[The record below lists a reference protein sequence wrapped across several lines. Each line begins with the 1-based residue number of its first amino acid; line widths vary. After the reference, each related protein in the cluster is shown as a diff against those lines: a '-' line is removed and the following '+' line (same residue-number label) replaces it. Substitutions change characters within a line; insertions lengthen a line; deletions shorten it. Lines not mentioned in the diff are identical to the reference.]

1 MASIVRV
8 FLLAVAVAT
17 GMASTASAQDILQQI
32 LRGVIEQGA
41 RRAPGD
47 RVVSRAGADERKL
60 GPAQRKQIQQAL
72 KARGLLTGKADGQF
86 GAGTRR
92 AIGAFQAGRDE
103 RATGYLTRNQIA
115 DLLSASNASPQT
127 AFASSR
133 FELLRGYDLPGNDL
147 AKAARGV
154 SLEQCEAS
162 CAANAACTAFT
173 YNTEYAACIQ
183 KSAAATPKPFGTA
196 ISGRRTQSA
205 APAQMQVAAGF
216 ELFENADM
224 PGGDY
229 RSGLKDPSLKG
240 IDFDTCRSIC
250 AADPVCKSVTHF
262 NNTCMLKSTTSRPLP
277 FTGAMSAKKN
287 WGPGIS
293 AAERDAPAGRNAA
306 LPTADL
312 AWRDDDSEQ
321 SFVARLRAAAKPM
334 GGDCKKER
342 LAFSAIADGISFAA
356 IEPAGIA
363 GSAITF
369 AWTRAGKM
377 ASFPAYIMVTAD
389 QPVRFEGT
397 GYYAL
402 LPKAIAPFGLSV
414 AKDQTRAIVA
424 LYGAGVQEKGA
435 IKVIPLVAGPL
446 KVTAM
451 TVGYFRAC
459 EEEVLREAATTI
471 VAVRPSPTPT
481 FFVNDPFS
489 LDAPKHTLV
498 NTTGT
503 RHAQI
508 LEGRYRLIDAQ
519 TGAVLAE
526 REGKDI
532 NFSPTGRFLAAFN
545 GDELDVVDAVDGE
558 FITKTY
564 AQDIGWE
571 NSDSFLV
578 AGAHENNNW
587 GTVTTLQSTNP
598 ALSFRNSPDCRI
610 CPGIETSFRL
620 DLENNV
626 AQTGGA
632 ADGILELLSGTVGN
646 VAPEGSKEPTSNAI
660 RANLESQ
667 YAADAAIAPLS
678 DPPQWDM
685 RHGSRFSHLAERS
698 FSDNGGEVDKRT
710 AQRRK
715 RLVPSAKLEPPSALA
730 STETLAGMPSL
741 VANRAAIALDDPA
754 PMQNLDADNYL
765 RRLGV
770 RFSPAISATFR
781 AGYNGQA
788 PDDEGIARQI
798 QETVPKAKGKL
809 GRKEAASV
817 CVPTDQSEV
826 LSSFTNALQFNL
838 ASRTIWLTNFEC
850 AEGTAQHYTEAF
862 TLFDSAAADPIVA
875 VDGNHPVDSSNA
887 TSCASNIGYCSFD
900 ARLYGD
906 RYLLI
911 WSVASRAI
919 MIYDI
924 DARKPVY
931 KNFNLGRGD
940 LFKEAFYSLEDR
952 MVTQVNNDGSFFV
965 YDVDA
970 NKQVLEGRYVDDEL
984 IAWAPNLRFDATAEG
999 ASYVNL
1005 RFPGQSVQ
1013 YTFQQF
1019 AAKVRQPGLVT
1030 SVFDRA
1036 GIAPT
1041 IDVGLPPQVEGSLK
1055 TEGDRI
1061 TGAISLTTGAAGGE
1075 VAIFQDGLRTDTITV
1090 ADQPSVP
1097 IDVVR
1102 APGAR
1107 WVSVLASDR
1116 GGLASLP
1123 VGRDLG
1129 KPSALPV
1136 VRALAIG
1143 IDEYTSLPALKF
1155 GAADARTLIA
1165 SLAAQ
1170 HGKTINLTSSQI
1182 LDRKGLTRA
1191 TLLDAIQTLVD
1202 GARPGET
1209 IVFSYAGHGL
1219 TAPSGGFY
1227 MSTSLTD
1234 VSDIAGTSVAWSEV
1248 AAILAKAKA
1257 RVLVFLDAC
1266 HSGTAGTDYFASN
1279 DDAAAGVLARIP
1291 SGLVVFSAS
1300 KGRQLSL
1307 ETSDA
1312 GGGVFTN
1319 AVADVIARK
1328 RTTFDT
1334 NRNGAIEISELYAG
1348 VKLRVVGQTG
1358 GRQTPWLS
1366 RNEMVGDFALF

>member
-1 MASIVRV
+1 MASIVRI
-8 FLLAVAVAT
+8 FLLAVAMAT
-17 GMASTASAQDILQQI
+17 SMASTASAQDILQQI

-41 RRAPGD
+41 RRAPGETTKGQA
-47 RVVSRAGADERKL
+47 SAAERKL

-72 KARGLLTGKADGQF
+72 KARGLLTAKADGQF
-86 GAGTRR
+86 GTGTRR
-92 AIGAFQAGRDE
+92 AIGAYQAGRDE
-103 RATGYLTRNQIA
+103 KATGYLTRNQII
-115 DLLSASNASPQT
+115 DLLSTAS
-127 AFASSR
+127 ASSQPALVSSH
-133 FELLRGYDLPGNDL
+133 FELLQGYDLPGNDL

-154 SLEQCEAS
+154 SFEQCEAS
-162 CAANAACTAFT
+162 CAANAACIAFT
-173 YNTEYAACIQ
+173 YNIEYAACIQ

-205 APAQMQVAAGF
+205 APAQMQVAASF
-216 ELFENADM
+216 EIFQNADM

-229 RSGLKDPSLKG
+229 RSGLKDPGLKG
-240 IDFDTCRSIC
+240 IDFDTCRNIC
-250 AADPVCKSVTHF
+250 AADPACKSVTHF

-277 FTGAMSAKKN
+277 FAGAMSAKKN

-306 LPTADL
+306 LPIADL
-312 AWRDDDSEQ
+312 AWRDDDTEQ
-321 SFVARLRAAAKPM
+321 SFVARIRAAAKPM

-342 LAFSAIADGISFAA
+342 LAFSAIADGVSFAA
-356 IEPAGIA
+356 IEPVGIA
-363 GSAITF
+363 GSAT
-369 AWTRAGKM
+369 AVEWSRTGKP
-377 ASFPAYIMVTAD
+377 AAFPAYIMVTAD

-435 IKVIPLVAGPL
+435 IKIIPLVAGPL
-446 KVTAM
+446 KVAAM

-459 EEEVLREAATTI
+459 EEEVLREAVSTT
-471 VAVRPSPTPT
+471 VAVRPSPAPT

-489 LDAPKHTLV
+489 LDAPKQTLV
-498 NTTGT
+498 NATGT

-508 LEGRYRLIDAQ
+508 YEGRYRLIDVQ
-519 TGAVLAE
+519 TGAVLTE

-545 GDELDVVDAVDGE
+545 GEELDVIDAVDGE
-558 FITKTY
+558 FINKTY

-587 GTVTTLQSTNP
+587 GTVTTLLSTNP
-598 ALSFRNSPDCRI
+598 AFSFRNSPDCRI
-610 CPGIETSFRL
+610 CPGVETSFRL

-626 AQTGGA
+626 VQTGGA
-632 ADGILELLSGTVGN
+632 VEGTLELLSGTVGN
-646 VAPEGSKEPTSNAI
+646 VALEESKEPTSNAI
-660 RANLESQ
+660 RAKLESQ
-667 YAADAAIAPLS
+667 HAVDAVIIPLS

-685 RHGSRFSHLAERS
+685 RQGSQFSHLAELS
-698 FSDNGGEVDKRT
+698 FSDNGGEADERT

-715 RLVPSAKLEPPSALA
+715 RLVLSAKLEPPSTLT
-730 STETLAGMPSL
+730 STETLVGMPSL
-741 VANRAAIALDDPA
+741 AANRAAIALDDPA
-754 PMQNLDADNYL
+754 PLQNLDPDNHL

-770 RFSPAISATFR
+770 RFSSAISATFR
-781 AGYNGQA
+781 AGYDGQA

-798 QETVPKAKGKL
+798 QETVPKAKGQFGK
-809 GRKEAASV
+809 KEAASV
-817 CVPTDQSEV
+817 CVPIDQSEV
-826 LSSFTNALQFNL
+826 LSSFTNALQFKL
-838 ASRTIWLTNFEC
+838 TSRTIWLTNFEC
-850 AEGTAQHYTEAF
+850 AEGTAQHYTESF

-875 VDGNHPVDSSNA
+875 VDGSHPDSNVS
-887 TSCASNIGYCSFD
+887 TSCTGNIGYCSFD
-900 ARLYGD
+900 ARLYSN

-919 MIYDI
+919 MIYDV
-924 DARKPVY
+924 DAKKPVY

-1036 GIAPT
+1036 AIAPT
-1041 IDVGLPPQVEGSLK
+1041 IDVGLPPQVEGALK

-1061 TGAISLTTGAAGGE
+1061 TGAITLTTGAAGGE

-1090 ADQPSVP
+1090 SEQPTVP
-1097 IDVVR
+1097 IDVAR

-1129 KPSALPV
+1129 NPQALPV

-1143 IDEYTSLPALKF
+1143 IDEYASLPPLKF

-1170 HGKTINLTSSQI
+1170 NGKTINLASSQV
-1182 LDRKGLTRA
+1182 LDQKGLARTA
-1191 TLLDAIQTLVD
+1191 LLEAVQALVD
-1202 GARPGET
+1202 GAAPGET
-1209 IVFSYAGHGL
+1209 IVLSYAGHGL

-1234 VSDIAGTSVAWSEV
+1234 VGDIAGTSVAWSEV

>member
-1 MASIVRV
+1 MASIVRI
-8 FLLAVAVAT
+8 FLLAIAIAA
-17 GMASTASAQDILQQI
+17 GMASPASAQDILQQI
-32 LRGVIEQGA
+32 LRGVIEGQGA

-47 RVVSRAGADERKL
+47 AGQASAAERKL

-72 KARGLLTGKADGQF
+72 KTRGLLTGKADGQF

-92 AIGAFQAGRDE
+92 AIGVYQSQRGE

-115 DLLSASNASPQT
+115 DLLSAENASPQT
-127 AFASSR
+127 TFMSSR
-133 FELLRGYDLPGNDL
+133 FELLQGYDLPGNDL
-147 AKAARGV
+147 GKAARGV
-154 SLEQCEAS
+154 TFAQCEAS
-162 CAANAACTAFT
+162 CAANPACAAFT
-173 YNTEYAACIQ
+173 YNIEHAACIQ

-196 ISGRRTQSA
+196 VSGRRTQS
-205 APAQMQVAAGF
+205 PPPQTKVAAGF

-240 IDFDTCRSIC
+240 IDFDTCRNIC

-262 NNTCMLKSTTSRPLP
+262 NNTCMLKSTTTRPLP
-277 FTGAMSAKKN
+277 FEGAMSAKKN

-293 AAERDAPAGRNAA
+293 TAERDTSAGRNAA
-306 LPTADL
+306 LPIADL
-312 AWRDDDSEQ
+312 AWRDDDTEQ
-321 SFVARLRAAAKPM
+321 TFVARIRAAAKPM
-334 GGDCKKER
+334 GGECKKER

-363 GSAITF
+363 GSAITID
-369 AWTRAGKM
+369 WTRTGKP
-377 ASFPAYIMVTAD
+377 AALPAYIMVTAD

-414 AKDQTRAIVA
+414 AKDQTRAVVA
-424 LYGAGVQEKGA
+424 LYGAGVQDKGA
-435 IKVIPLVAGPL
+435 IKIVPLVAGPL
-446 KVTAM
+446 KISAM
-451 TVGYFRAC
+451 MVGYFRAC
-459 EEEVLREAATTI
+459 EEEVLREAVTTT
-471 VAVRPSPTPT
+471 VTVRPAPTPT

-489 LDAPKHTLV
+489 LDAPKQTLV
-498 NTTGT
+498 NATGT
-503 RHAQI
+503 RHVQI
-508 LEGRYRLIDAQ
+508 FDGRYRLFDAQ
-519 TGAVLAE
+519 TGAVLTE
-526 REGKDI
+526 REGKRV

-545 GDELDVVDAVDGE
+545 GEQLDLVDAVDGE
-558 FITKTY
+558 FLVQLY

-571 NSDSFLV
+571 NGDSFLIT
-578 AGAHENNNW
+578 GANELNNW
-587 GTVTTLQSTNP
+587 GTVTALPSTNP
-598 ALSFRNSPDCRI
+598 ELNFGGGLECRI
-610 CPGIETSFRL
+610 CPGVETSFRL
-620 DLENNV
+620 DLENNI
-626 AQTGGA
+626 AQISGL
-632 ADGILELLSGTVGN
+632 ADGSLELLSGTVQPGGETSQN
-646 VAPEGSKEPTSNAI
+646 SREAISNAI
-660 RANLESQ
+660 RMNLESGV
-667 YAADAAIAPLS
+667 AAGTTIAPLS
-678 DPPQWDM
+678 DPPQWDT
-685 RHGSRFSHLAERS
+685 RFGIRFSHLAEAGMT
-698 FSDNGGEVDKRT
+698 DDGGELDKRR
-710 AQRRK
+710 AKRHE
-715 RLVPSAKLEPPSALA
+715 RLVQAATLESPPAVASSEALA
-730 STETLAGMPSL
+730 TMPSL
-741 VANRAAIALDDPA
+741 VANRAAIALDDQIPL
-754 PMQNLDADNYL
+754 PNLAADN
-765 RRLGV
+765 RLGELGFRV
-770 RFSPAISATFR
+770 SPAISAAFR
-781 AGYNGQA
+781 AGYDGQA
-788 PDDEGIARQI
+788 PDGEKIARQI
-798 QETVPKAKGKL
+798 EDTVPKAKGKF
-809 GRKEAASV
+809 GESGDPFG
-817 CVPTDQSEV
+817 CYPIDQAGV
-826 LSSFTNALQFNL
+826 LSKFTNVLQFKL
-838 ASRTIWLTNFEC
+838 TGRTIWLTNLNCQEGSALHH
-850 AEGTAQHYTEAF
+850 AEIF
-862 TLFDSAAADPIVA
+862 TLFDSAATIPFVA
-875 VDGNHPVDSSNA
+875 VDGNYPGGGAA
-887 TSCASNIGYCSFD
+887 TSCGGNIGYCSFD

-906 RYLLI
+906 KYLFI
-911 WSVASRAI
+911 WSIEARAI

-924 DARKPVY
+924 DAKKPVY

-940 LFKEAFYSLEDR
+940 LFKEAYYSLEDR
-952 MVTQVNNDGSFFV
+952 MVTQVNSDGSFFV

-970 NKQVLEGRYVDDEL
+970 NKQVLEGRTVDDEL

-999 ASYVNL
+999 ASYVKL

-1036 GIAPT
+1036 AIAPT
-1041 IDVGLPPQVEGSLK
+1041 IDVGLPPQVEGALK

-1061 TGAISLTTGAAGGE
+1061 TGAITLTTGATGGE
-1075 VAIFQDGLRTDTITV
+1075 VAIFQDGLRTDTISIS
-1090 ADQPSVP
+1090 DQSVVP
-1097 IDVVR
+1097 IDVAR

-1107 WVSVLASDR
+1107 WVSVLAQDR

-1129 KPSALPV
+1129 KASALPV

-1143 IDEYTSLPALKF
+1143 IDEYASLPPLKF
-1155 GAADARTLIA
+1155 GAADARTLIQ

-1170 HGKTINLTSSQI
+1170 NGKTINLASSRV
-1182 LDRKGLTRA
+1182 LDQKGLARSA
-1191 TLLDAIQTLVD
+1191 LLEAVQALVD
-1202 GARPGET
+1202 GAAPGET

-1219 TAPSGGFY
+1219 TAPAGGFY

-1234 VSDIAGTSVAWSEV
+1234 VGDIAGTSVAWSDV

-1307 ETSDA
+1307 EMSDS

-1328 RTTFDT
+1328 RATFDT

-1348 VKLRVVGQTG
+1348 VKLRVVGQTR

>member
-1 MASIVRV
+1 MASIVRI
-8 FLLAVAVAT
+8 FLLAVAIAA
-17 GMASTASAQDILQQI
+17 GMASAASAQDILQQI
-32 LRGVIEQGA
+32 LRGVIEGQGA
-41 RRAPGD
+41 RRGPGETNKGQA
-47 RVVSRAGADERKL
+47 SAAERKL

-92 AIGAFQAGRDE
+92 AIGAYQAGRGDK
-103 RATGYLTRNQIA
+103 ATGTLTRNQIA
-115 DLLSASNASPQT
+115 DLLSTANASPQP
-127 AFASSR
+127 ALASAR
-133 FELLRGYDLPGNDL
+133 FELLEGYDLPGNDL
-147 AKAARGV
+147 GKAARGV
-154 SLEQCEAS
+154 TFAQCEAS

-173 YNTEYAACIQ
+173 YNIEYAACIQ
-183 KSAAATPKPFGTA
+183 KSSAATPMQDGTA
-196 ISGRRTQSA
+196 VSGRRTQNP
-205 APAQMQVAAGF
+205 APSPLPVASGF
-216 ELFENADM
+216 QLFENADM

-229 RSGLKDPSLKG
+229 RSGLQDPSLKG
-240 IDFDTCRSIC
+240 IDFDTCRNIC

-262 NNTCMLKSTTSRPLP
+262 NNTCMLKSTVTRPLP
-277 FTGAMSAKKN
+277 FAGATSAKKD

-293 AAERDAPAGRNAA
+293 TAERDAPVGRNAA
-306 LPTADL
+306 LPIADL
-312 AWRDDDSEQ
+312 AWRDDDTEQ
-321 SFVARLRAAAKPM
+321 SFVARIRAAAKPM

-363 GSAITF
+363 GSAITVD
-369 AWTRAGKM
+369 WTRTGKP
-377 ASFPAYIMVTAD
+377 AALPAYIMVAAD

-424 LYGAGVQEKGA
+424 LYGAGVQETGA
-435 IKVIPLVAGPL
+435 IKIIPLVAGPL
-446 KVTAM
+446 KVAAM

-459 EEEVLREAATTI
+459 EEEVLREAASATVT
-471 VAVRPSPTPT
+471 VRPAPTPT

-489 LDAPKHTLV
+489 LDAPKQTLV
-498 NTTGT
+498 NAAGT
-503 RHAQI
+503 RHVQI
-508 LEGRYRLIDAQ
+508 FEGRYRLIDAQ

-526 REGKDI
+526 REGKDV

-545 GDELDVVDAVDGE
+545 GENLDLIDTIDGE
-558 FITKTY
+558 FISDLY

-571 NSDSFLV
+571 NGDSFLV
-578 AGAHENNNW
+578 AGASENNNW
-587 GTVTTLQSTNP
+587 GTVTTLLSTNP
-598 ALSFRNSPDCRI
+598 ALSFNNGFECRI
-610 CPGIETSFRL
+610 CPGVETSFRI
-620 DLENNV
+620 DLENNLT
-626 AQTGGA
+626 QTGGVA
-632 ADGILELLSGTVGN
+632 KGTLELLSGTVGN
-646 VAPEGSKEPTSNAI
+646 VTPEQSKEPTSNAI
-660 RANLESQ
+660 RAELEAQ
-667 YAADAAIAPLS
+667 YADDAAIAPLS

-685 RHGSRFSHLAERS
+685 RLGSRFSHLAEWTL
-698 FSDNGGEVDKRT
+698 SDNGGEADKRT

-715 RLVPSAKLEPPSALA
+715 QLVSSAKLKPPSAHA
-730 STETLAGMPSL
+730 SSDTLAGMPSL

-754 PMQNLDADNYL
+754 PLQDLDADNHL
-765 RRLGV
+765 RRVGV

-781 AGYNGQA
+781 AGYAGQA
-788 PDDEGIARQI
+788 PDNEGIAREI
-798 QETVPKAKGKL
+798 QATVPKAKGKF
-809 GRKEAASV
+809 GKKEAASV

-826 LSSFTNALQFNL
+826 LSSFTNVLQFKL
-838 ASRTIWLTNFEC
+838 AERTIWLTNFEC

-862 TLFDSAAADPIVA
+862 TLFDSAAAAPIIA
-875 VDGNHPVDSSNA
+875 IDGRHPDSSVA
-887 TSCASNIGYCSFD
+887 TSCTGNIGYCSFD

-906 RYLLI
+906 KYLLI

-940 LFKEAFYSLEDR
+940 LFKEAYYSLADR
-952 MVTQVNNDGSFFV
+952 MVTQVNSDGSFFV

-970 NKQVLEGRYVDDEL
+970 NKQVLEGRTVDDEL

-1036 GIAPT
+1036 AAAPT
-1041 IDVGLPPQVEGSLK
+1041 IDVGLPPQLEGALK

-1061 TGAISLTTGAAGGE
+1061 RGTITLTTGAAGE
-1075 VAIFQDGLRTDTITV
+1075 VAIFQDGLRTDTI
-1090 ADQPSVP
+1090 AISGQPGVP
-1097 IDVVR
+1097 IDVAR

-1107 WVSVLASDR
+1107 WVAALASDR

-1129 KPSALPV
+1129 KPAALPV

-1155 GAADARTLIA
+1155 GAADARTLID

-1170 HGKTINLTSSQI
+1170 NGKTINLASSRV
-1182 LDRKGLTRA
+1182 LDQKGLARA
-1191 TLLDAIQTLVD
+1191 AVLDAVQALVD
-1202 GARPGET
+1202 GAGPGET

-1219 TAPSGGFY
+1219 TAPAGGFY
-1227 MSTSLTD
+1227 MSTSATD
-1234 VSDIAGTSVAWSEV
+1234 VGDIAGTSVAWSEV

-1307 ETSDA
+1307 EISGA

-1328 RTTFDT
+1328 RQTFDT

-1348 VKLRVVGQTG
+1348 VKLKVVGQTG

>member
-1 MASIVRV
+1 MASILRI
-8 FLLAVAVAT
+8 FLLAVAMAA
-17 GMASTASAQDILQQI
+17 GMTSTASAQDILQQI
-32 LRGVIEQGA
+32 LRGVIEGQGA

-47 RVVSRAGADERKL
+47 AGQSSSAERKL
-60 GPAQRKQIQQAL
+60 GQVQRKQIQQAL
-72 KARGLLTGKADGQF
+72 KTRGLLTGKADGQF

-92 AIGAFQAGRDE
+92 AIGIYQAQRGDK
-103 RATGYLTRNQIA
+103 ATGYLTRNQIA
-115 DLLSASNASPQT
+115 DLLSAPNASPQT
-127 AFASSR
+127 ALASSR
-133 FELLRGYDLPGNDL
+133 FELLQGYDLPGNDL

-154 SLEQCEAS
+154 TFAQCEAS
-162 CAANAACTAFT
+162 CADNAACAAFT

-183 KSAAATPKPFGTA
+183 KSAAATPEQNGTA
-196 ISGRRTQSA
+196 VSGRRTQNPDPSQL
-205 APAQMQVAAGF
+205 PVASGF
-216 ELFENADM
+216 QLFENADM

-229 RSGLKDPSLKG
+229 RSGLHDPSLKG
-240 IDFDTCRSIC
+240 IDFNTCRNIC

-262 NNTCMLKSTTSRPLP
+262 NNTCMLKSTVTRPLP
-277 FTGAMSAKKN
+277 FAGAISAKKD

-306 LPTADL
+306 LPIADM
-312 AWRDDDSEQ
+312 AWRDDDTEQ
-321 SFVARLRAAAKPM
+321 SFVARIRAAAKPM

-363 GSAITF
+363 GSAITVD
-369 AWTRAGKM
+369 WTRTGKP
-377 ASFPAYIMVTAD
+377 AAVPAYIMVTAD

-424 LYGAGVQEKGA
+424 LYGAGVQDKGS
-435 IKVIPLVAGPL
+435 IKIIPLMAGPL

-459 EEEVLREAATTI
+459 EEEVLREAATAT
-471 VAVRPSPTPT
+471 VTVRPAPTPT

-489 LDAPKHTLV
+489 LDAPKQTLV
-498 NTTGT
+498 NATGT

-508 LEGRYRLIDAQ
+508 FQGRYRLIDAQ
-519 TGAVLAE
+519 TGAVLTE

-545 GDELDVVDAVDGE
+545 GEELDMIDAVDGE
-558 FITKTY
+558 FINKTY

-587 GTVTTLQSTNP
+587 GTVTTLLSTNP
-598 ALSFRNSPDCRI
+598 AFSFRNSPDCRI
-610 CPGIETSFRL
+610 CPGVETSFRL

-626 AQTGGA
+626 VQTGGA
-632 ADGILELLSGTVGN
+632 VEGTLELLSGTVGN
-646 VAPEGSKEPTSNAI
+646 VALEESKEPTSNAI
-660 RANLESQ
+660 RAKLESQ
-667 YAADAAIAPLS
+667 YAVGAVIAPLS
-678 DPPQWDM
+678 DPSQWDM
-685 RHGSRFSHLAERS
+685 RQGSQFSHLAELS
-698 FSDNGGEVDKRT
+698 FSDNGGEADKRT

-715 RLVPSAKLEPPSALA
+715 RLVLSAKLEPPSTLT

-754 PMQNLDADNYL
+754 PLQNLDADNHL

-770 RFSPAISATFR
+770 RFSSAISATFR
-781 AGYNGQA
+781 AGYDGQA

-798 QETVPKAKGKL
+798 QETVPKAKGQFGK
-809 GRKEAASV
+809 KEAASV
-817 CVPTDQSEV
+817 CVPIDQSEV
-826 LSSFTNALQFNL
+826 LSSFTNALQFKL
-838 ASRTIWLTNFEC
+838 TSRTIWLTNFEC
-850 AEGTAQHYTEAF
+850 AEGTAQHYTESL

-875 VDGNHPVDSSNA
+875 VDGSHPDSNVS
-887 TSCASNIGYCSFD
+887 TSCTGNIGYCSFD
-900 ARLYGD
+900 ARLYSN

-919 MIYDI
+919 MIYDV
-924 DARKPVY
+924 DAKKPVY

-1030 SVFDRA
+1030 SAFDRA
-1036 GIAPT
+1036 AIAPT
-1041 IDVGLPPQVEGSLK
+1041 IDVGLPPQVEGALK

-1061 TGAISLTTGAAGGE
+1061 TGAITLTTGADGGE

-1097 IDVVR
+1097 IDVAR
-1102 APGAR
+1102 LPGAR
-1107 WVSVLASDR
+1107 WVSVLAADR
-1116 GGLASLP
+1116 SGLASLP

-1129 KPSALPV
+1129 NPSALPV

-1143 IDEYTSLPALKF
+1143 IDDYTSLPALKF
-1155 GAADARTLIA
+1155 GAADARTLVA

-1170 HGKTINLTSSQI
+1170 NGKTIDLASSQV
-1182 LDRKGLTRA
+1182 LDGKGLGRTA
-1191 TLLDAIQTLVD
+1191 LLDAIQALVD
-1202 GARPGET
+1202 GAGPSET

-1328 RTTFDT
+1328 RTAFDT